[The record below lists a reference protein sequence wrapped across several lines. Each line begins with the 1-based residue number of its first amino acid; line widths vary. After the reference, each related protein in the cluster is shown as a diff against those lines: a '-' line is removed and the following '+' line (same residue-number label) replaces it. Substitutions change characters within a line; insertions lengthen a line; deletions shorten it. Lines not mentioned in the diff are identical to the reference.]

1 MGNTRVIRL
10 PKELLEQAD
19 IKDEVDVHAEK
30 GRIIIRPAVKLGS
43 RAAAVARQ
51 LRRGGPMA
59 DLPEFDDTDEN

>member
-30 GRIIIRPAVKLGS
+30 GRIVIRPAAKLGS
-43 RAAAVARQ
+43 RAAAVARR
-51 LRRGGPMA
+51 LRSGKPIA
-59 DLPEFDDTDEN
+59 ELPEFEDKDDN